1 MIKTSSKNVKKII
14 AMTGS
19 SGILGKKF
27 IQKYKNFTYKKIK
40 FDITN
45 NKKLT
50 NWIRKNNFD
59 VFVHLAAIVPI
70 NKVMKNKEKAAEVNY
85 TATKQIV
92 DLLIKYKDNKNLFF
106 FYASTSHVYKP
117 QNKRLT
123 ENAEIKPINFYG
135 KTKRLS
141 EIYIKK
147 KMNKSN
153 IKYSIG
159 RIFSFTDTG
168 QDYSYLIPSIFK
180 KFSQK
185 KNLCNF
191 SGLNKYRDFISTFDV
206 VKAIHLLYRKKKNG
220 IFNIGSG
227 NKYLLKNIALM
238 IQKNFYGE
246 KKIKFEKMNRGYD
259 LVSNNSK
266 IKKLGWIPKHDISD
280 ILKSYHKK
288 NK

>member
-106 FYASTSHVYKP
+106 F
-117 QNKRLT
+117 LC
-123 ENAEIKPINFYG
+123 FYF
-135 KTKRLS
+135 S
-141 EIYIKK
+141 
-147 KMNKSN
+147 
-153 IKYSIG
+153 
-159 RIFSFTDTG
+159 RI
-168 QDYSYLIPSIFK
+168 
-180 KFSQK
+180 
-185 KNLCNF
+185 
-191 SGLNKYRDFISTFDV
+191 
-206 VKAIHLLYRKKKNG
+206 
-220 IFNIGSG
+220 
-227 NKYLLKNIALM
+227 
-238 IQKNFYGE
+238 
-246 KKIKFEKMNRGYD
+246 
-259 LVSNNSK
+259 
-266 IKKLGWIPKHDISD
+266 
-280 ILKSYHKK
+280 
-288 NK
+288 